1 MKFDKETAGMCSAH
15 AKTHLQI
22 LPCGKKGRRAGA
34 ANTSL
39 PGSFFFPMSAQD
51 IPGEFSS
58 RLHLRSQ
65 GADVRAGQWKDTGG
79 WLAGQGPEG
88 GVAPCKQVWKNQ
100 FPSKPAPGCESAS
113 CYATLEY
120 FQTTWLT
127 PEQWHFSVRVPE
139 RGIPLERVCVF
150 VRSRTSA
157 CLSHY

>member
-1 MKFDKETAGMCSAH
+1 MLSTCKNPSSDLALWE
-15 AKTHLQI
+15 
-22 LPCGKKGRRAGA
+22 KGQEGWGCEYQP
-34 ANTSL
+34 SWKV
-39 PGSFFFPMSAQD
+39 FFFPMSAQG

-88 GVAPCKQVWKNQ
+88 GVAPRKQVWKNQ

-157 CLSHY
+157 CLSQY